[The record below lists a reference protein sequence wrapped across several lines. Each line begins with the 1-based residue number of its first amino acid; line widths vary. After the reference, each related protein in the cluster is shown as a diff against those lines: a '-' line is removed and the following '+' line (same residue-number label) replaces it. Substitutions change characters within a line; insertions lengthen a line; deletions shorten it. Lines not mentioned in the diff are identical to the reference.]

1 MQSLPPLIDVNA
13 SLGNWPFRMLKHN
26 TPEGLLAQMDAA
38 GIAQAWVASFDAILN
53 REPKTANLALA
64 EATAGHRGRLTP
76 FAVVNPNLPTWD
88 RDIDLYLDDLGMA
101 GIRVYPNYHGYAA
114 DARCLG
120 ELFACA
126 GERGAPVEI
135 AVRVADERMHHP
147 LVKVPAV
154 DVAKIETH
162 LSTAARTSI
171 VFINVR
177 ANEFA
182 AAAKLAQAHRN
193 VFVEISHAEQ
203 VGSVSR
209 LLQQFSVA
217 QVLFGS
223 HAPLLYPV
231 SAMFK
236 LRESDLSD
244 EQIAAIANGNARR
257 ILPDARADSPPT
269 AAAS

>member
-1 MQSLPPLIDVNA
+1 MHSLPTIIDVNA

-26 TPEGLLAQMDAA
+26 TPEGLLELMDAA
-38 GIAQAWVASFDAILN
+38 GIAQAWIASFDAVLN

-64 EATAGHRGRLTP
+64 EATAGHRDRLTP
-76 FAVVNPNLPTWD
+76 LAVVNPSLPTWD
-88 RDIDLYLDDLGMA
+88 RDIDLYLNDLGMA

-114 DARCLG
+114 DAPCLG
-120 ELFACA
+120 ELLACA

-162 LSTAARTSI
+162 LSNAGRTSI
-171 VFINVR
+171 VFINLR

-182 AAAKLAQAHRN
+182 AAAKLAQARPN

-209 LLQQFSVA
+209 LLQQFPVE

-223 HAPLLYPV
+223 HAPLLYPT
-231 SAMFK
+231 SAIFK
-236 LRESDLSD
+236 LRESDLND
-244 EQIAAIANGNARR
+244 EQLAAIANGNARR
-257 ILPDARADSPPT
+257 IMPAARTASPPT